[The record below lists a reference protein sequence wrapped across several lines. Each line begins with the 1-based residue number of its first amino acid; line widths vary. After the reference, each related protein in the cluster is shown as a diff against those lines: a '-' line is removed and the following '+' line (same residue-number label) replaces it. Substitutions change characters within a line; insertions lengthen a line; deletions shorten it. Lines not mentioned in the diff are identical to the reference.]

1 MEALKLNPFLT
12 QLEKLIESSVNPCIV
27 INDDR
32 EIVFYNTQ
40 MESLLQLKQVDLPM
54 NKLDP
59 VLDELAG
66 SIDLQIGE
74 KILAMKSIA
83 FYDGQNKY
91 YLIDAVDVTP
101 IQSVEREISEQ
112 RIRQLYNKADSDIKY
127 MIKDITSSIKVPTEE
142 MLAELD
148 KKSPDLKVI
157 KKDADSINHY
167 LSKKQ
172 HLFNILQ
179 ETKSNHHKF
188 KDFVDEVYEIYDEP
202 EIELINSVSESTTL
216 YFSKSAW
223 FILANE
229 LIKNSIDALE
239 NTENKKIE
247 INYTKVPGFHLIE
260 FSDNGDG
267 IDGDFVNQVFAPHY
281 STKTSD
287 RAIGLG
293 LTFVHDSL
301 ESMGGHIEVI
311 REEDKTT
318 FNLYIPERF

>member
-172 HLFNILQ
+172 HPI
-179 ETKSNHHKF
+179 
-188 KDFVDEVYEIYDEP
+188 
-202 EIELINSVSESTTL
+202 
-216 YFSKSAW
+216 
-223 FILANE
+223 
-229 LIKNSIDALE
+229 
-239 NTENKKIE
+239 
-247 INYTKVPGFHLIE
+247 
-260 FSDNGDG
+260 
-267 IDGDFVNQVFAPHY
+267 
-281 STKTSD
+281 
-287 RAIGLG
+287 
-293 LTFVHDSL
+293 
-301 ESMGGHIEVI
+301 
-311 REEDKTT
+311 
-318 FNLYIPERF
+318 